1 MSYTISIVNGD
12 FDFDQHGRVR
22 TVSGT
27 NKGAQD
33 LGEMLQSKFDRKRAY
48 GTLLDVGTV
57 GYIDQSN
64 WIKSELTSTVTRFQ
78 QIQQRAGVSD
88 TAELVTGIHA
98 INVSHDGR
106 GTYTWN
112 LQVTV
117 GNGRLVSSYNG
128 VLGRRLTSLLRSSP
142 ANMSTTTSKTPSL
155 STDETVEQAQARI
168 VDAAKWGPALPGFV
182 WKSPELPVSGA
193 SITATITPS
202 DEFAPTSITIVPT
215 IPATPKPVNRVSYV
229 IDGVEVASSSTAP
242 YTVTVPNIRAGTI
255 VVNITAIA
263 VDTSIVGGGTAQIT
277 LIDYPADRVWF
288 GGKGAVDPTQMTLK
302 TAWPF
307 KDGNGIGEY
316 PSGGKG
322 AIDPNDYKFRD
333 GTYAKG

>member
-12 FDFDQHGRVR
+12 FDYDQHGRVR

-33 LGEMLQSKFDRKRAY
+33 LGEMLQSRFDRKRAY

-57 GYIDQSN
+57 GAIDQSN
-64 WIKSELTSTVTRFQ
+64 WIRSELTSTVTRFQ
-78 QIQQRAGVSD
+78 QLQQRAGVTDPS
-88 TAELVTGIHA
+88 ERVTGIYA
-98 INVSHDGR
+98 INVTHDGR
-106 GTYTWN
+106 GAYTWN

-117 GNGRLVSSYNG
+117 GTGRLVSSYNG

-142 ANMSTTTSKTPSL
+142 ATMSTTTSTTPSL

-168 VDAAKWGPALPGFV
+168 VDSAKWGQALPGFV
-182 WKSPELPVSGA
+182 WKSPELPIAGA
-193 SITATITPS
+193 YITAYITPA
-202 DEFAPTSITIVPT
+202 DEFAPTSITITPI
-215 IPATPKPVNRVSYV
+215 IPATPKPVNRVSYS
-229 IDGVEVASSSTAP
+229 IDGVEVASSSAAP
-242 YTVTVPNIRAGTI
+242 YIVSLPNIQAGTTTI
-255 VVNITAIA
+255 RIQAIA
-263 VDTSIVGGGTAQIT
+263 VDTSVVGGGTAQIT
-277 LIDYPADRVWF
+277 MAAYPTDRVWY
-288 GGKGAVDPTQMTLK
+288 GGKGAIDPNDYKFK

-307 KDGNGIGEY
+307 KDGNGIGEF

-333 GTYAKG
+333 GTYAKE